1 MDSKE
6 KDNKGNW
13 RLIVHVCPKPAHL
26 IALPGH
32 LGLQASDLFLAL
44 TDHHGE
50 PSGHALDR
58 NL

>member
-1 MDSKE
+1 MDSRE

-13 RLIVHVCPKPAHL
+13 RITVHIHPKLAHL
-26 IALPGH
+26 IALPSH

-44 TDHHGE
+44 TDLRGE
-50 PSGHALDR
+50 RSGHAIGC